1 MKFVKLK
8 ELANI
13 ELSNVDKKIKDD
25 ELSVTLCNFVDVYR
39 NWAITNNISKLF
51 MKATATKNEI
61 KKFTLKKGYVAITKD
76 SETRDDIGI
85 PTYIADDLENTILG
99 YHCVLI
105 KPENDKLN
113 GKYLNAIL
121 NSKMAKKYFANNAS
135 GSGQR
140 YTLTVDIIG
149 NFPIPLI
156 DINEQKR
163 IGNIFSN
170 IDNKIELNNKINDE
184 LESMAKTIYDYW
196 FLQFE
201 FPNEKG
207 KPYKSSGGKMV
218 WNEELKREI
227 PEGWETKRLSDIEPN
242 IITGKTPS
250 TKNENY
256 YNGNIPF
263 ITISDVR
270 KNMFIVN
277 TEQTLSEEGAKTQ
290 EKKYIPE
297 DALCVTCIA
306 SPGLVAFST
315 KLSQTN
321 QQINSIIF
329 EKNYNKLY
337 LYYYLKNYFKYTTGA
352 KTGNTFAN
360 MNKED
365 FSRIL
370 VLYPKTKLLTLF
382 QDKTLSLIKLIK
394 KNTIENQELTAL
406 RDFLLPLLM
415 NGQVGFKEDKA
426 EG

>member
-201 FPNEKG
+201 FPNEEG

-227 PEGWETKRLSDIEPN
+227 PEGWEVKTLYDIADYINGLACQKYRPINKDNILPVIKIVEMHNGITSNTEYVRDDIPLKN
-242 IITGKTPS
+242 IIDTGDILFSWSASLEVTLWKGKKAGLNQHIFKVVPKFYPKYYIYMQLSAYIINFIKIAETRKT
-250 TKNENY
+250 TM
-256 YNGNIPF
+256 GH
-263 ITISDVR
+263 ITIDHLKQS
-270 KNMFIVN
+270 KIL
-277 TEQTLSEEGAKTQ
+277 LSNIKLAKTYDIFV
-290 EKKYIPE
+290 K
-297 DALCVTCIA
+297 DL
-306 SPGLVAFST
+306 
-315 KLSQTN
+315 
-321 QQINSIIF
+321 F
-329 EKNYNKLY
+329 EK
-337 LYYYLKNYFKYTTGA
+337 
-352 KTGNTFAN
+352 
-360 MNKED
+360 
-365 FSRIL
+365 IL
-370 VLYPKTKLLTLF
+370 L
-382 QDKTLSLIKLIK
+382 
-394 KNTIENQELTAL
+394 NNIENQELTSL

-415 NGQVGFKEDKA
+415 NGQVGFKGDKA

>member
-1 MKFVKLK
+1 MNDIEITLSKMCDRFSSGKGINASKIKVNDKYPVFGGNGIRGYTDTYNFDGECAIIGRQGANCGNVIYFKGKGYMTEHAIIACAKSEYSTGYLAYKLK
-8 ELANI
+8 LMNLKQYQGQSAQPGLSVNT
-13 ELSNVDKKIKDD
+13 LSNIKVNLPKLIIQKK
-25 ELSVTLCNFVDVYR
+25 VFN
-39 NWAITNNISKLF
+39 
-51 MKATATKNEI
+51 
-61 KKFTLKKGYVAITKD
+61 
-76 SETRDDIGI
+76 
-85 PTYIADDLENTILG
+85 
-99 YHCVLI
+99 
-105 KPENDKLN
+105 
-113 GKYLNAIL
+113 IL
-121 NSKMAKKYFANNAS
+121 NLLDS
-135 GSGQR
+135 
-140 YTLTVDIIG
+140 
-149 NFPIPLI
+149 
-156 DINEQKR
+156 
-163 IGNIFSN
+163 
-170 IDNKIELNNKINDE
+170 KIELNNKINAE

-201 FPNEKG
+201 FPNEEG
-207 KPYKSSGGKMV
+207 KPYKSSGGKMI

-394 KNTIENQELTAL
+394 KNTIENQELAAL

>member
-201 FPNEKG
+201 FPNEEG

-227 PEGWETKRLSDIEPN
+227 PEGWEVKTLYDIADYINGLACQKYRPINKDN
-242 IITGKTPS
+242 ILPVIKIVEMHNGITS
-250 TKNENY
+250 
-256 YNGNIPF
+256 
-263 ITISDVR
+263 
-270 KNMFIVN
+270 N
-277 TEQTLSEEGAKTQ
+277 TE
-290 EKKYIPE
+290 YVRDDIP
-297 DALCVTCIA
+297 
-306 SPGLVAFST
+306 
-315 KLSQTN
+315 
-321 QQINSIIF
+321 
-329 EKNYNKLY
+329 
-337 LYYYLKNYFKYTTGA
+337 
-352 KTGNTFAN
+352 
-360 MNKED
+360 
-365 FSRIL
+365 
-370 VLYPKTKLLTLF
+370 
-382 QDKTLSLIKLIK
+382 
-394 KNTIENQELTAL
+394 
-406 RDFLLPLLM
+406 
-415 NGQVGFKEDKA
+415 
-426 EG
+426 

>member
-1 MKFVKLK
+1 MNDIEITLSKMCDRFSSGKGINASKIKVNDKYPVFGGNGIRGYTDTYNFDGECAIIGRQGANCGNVIYFKGKGYMTEHAIIACAKSEYSTGYLAYKLK
-8 ELANI
+8 LMNLKQYQGQSAQPGLSVNT
-13 ELSNVDKKIKDD
+13 LSNIKVNLPKLIIQKK
-25 ELSVTLCNFVDVYR
+25 VFN
-39 NWAITNNISKLF
+39 
-51 MKATATKNEI
+51 
-61 KKFTLKKGYVAITKD
+61 
-76 SETRDDIGI
+76 
-85 PTYIADDLENTILG
+85 
-99 YHCVLI
+99 
-105 KPENDKLN
+105 
-113 GKYLNAIL
+113 IL
-121 NSKMAKKYFANNAS
+121 NLLDS
-135 GSGQR
+135 
-140 YTLTVDIIG
+140 
-149 NFPIPLI
+149 
-156 DINEQKR
+156 
-163 IGNIFSN
+163 
-170 IDNKIELNNKINDE
+170 KIELNNKINAE

-201 FPNEKG
+201 FPNEEG
-207 KPYKSSGGKMV
+207 KPYKSSGGKMI

>member
-8 ELANI
+8 ELADI

-170 IDNKIELNNKINDE
+170 IDSKIEFNNKINDE
-184 LESMAKTIYDYW
+184 LENMAKTIYDYW

-201 FPNEKG
+201 FPNEEG

-227 PEGWETKRLSDIEPN
+227 PEGWKVKTLYDIADYINGLACQKYRPINKDNILPVIKIVEMHNGITSNTEYVRDDIPLKNIIDTGDILFSWSASLEVTLWKGKKAGLNQHIFKVVPKFYPKYYIYMQLSAYIINFIKIAETRKTTMGHITIDHLKQSKILLPN
-242 IITGKTPS
+242 IK
-250 TKNENY
+250 
-256 YNGNIPF
+256 
-263 ITISDVR
+263 
-270 KNMFIVN
+270 
-277 TEQTLSEEGAKTQ
+277 LAKTYDIFV
-290 EKKYIPE
+290 K
-297 DALCVTCIA
+297 DL
-306 SPGLVAFST
+306 
-315 KLSQTN
+315 
-321 QQINSIIF
+321 F
-329 EKNYNKLY
+329 EK
-337 LYYYLKNYFKYTTGA
+337 
-352 KTGNTFAN
+352 
-360 MNKED
+360 
-365 FSRIL
+365 IL
-370 VLYPKTKLLTLF
+370 L
-382 QDKTLSLIKLIK
+382 
-394 KNTIENQELTAL
+394 NNIENQELTSL

>member
-51 MKATATKNEI
+51 MKATVTKNEI

-201 FPNEKG
+201 FPNEEG

-218 WNEELKREI
+218 WNDELKREI
-227 PEGWETKRLSDIEPN
+227 PEGWEVKTLYDIADYINGLACQKYRPINKDNILPVIKIVEMHNGITSNTEYVRDDIPLKNIIDTGDILFSWSASLEVTLWKGKKAGLNQHIFKVVPKFYPKYYIYMQLSAYIINFIKIAETRKTTMGHITIDHLKQSKILLPN
-242 IITGKTPS
+242 IK
-250 TKNENY
+250 
-256 YNGNIPF
+256 
-263 ITISDVR
+263 
-270 KNMFIVN
+270 
-277 TEQTLSEEGAKTQ
+277 LAKTYDIFV
-290 EKKYIPE
+290 K
-297 DALCVTCIA
+297 DL
-306 SPGLVAFST
+306 
-315 KLSQTN
+315 
-321 QQINSIIF
+321 F
-329 EKNYNKLY
+329 EK
-337 LYYYLKNYFKYTTGA
+337 
-352 KTGNTFAN
+352 
-360 MNKED
+360 
-365 FSRIL
+365 IL
-370 VLYPKTKLLTLF
+370 L
-382 QDKTLSLIKLIK
+382 
-394 KNTIENQELTAL
+394 NNIENQELTSL

-415 NGQVGFKEDKA
+415 NGQVGFKGDKA